1 MTIDEFKTTL
11 SAGMPPPVDPLP
23 RALWHAAR
31 GEWDAAHTIAQDVDT
46 KDGAW
51 VHAYLHRQE
60 GDLGNAAYWYR
71 RAGRAVAS
79 DSLDA
84 EWERIAAALLA

>member
-11 SAGMPPPVDPLP
+11 SAGMPPSIDPLP

-31 GEWDAAHTIAQDVDT
+31 GEWDTAHTIAQDVDT

-71 RAGRAVAS
+71 RAGRPVAS

-84 EWERIAAALLA
+84 EWDRIATALLA